1 MKLILPTHPF
11 HFSVFF
17 WHYKVSILII
27 LSLIFNISH
36 SINWSELRESGVKEK
51 KAILYM
57 FSQISWADGD
67 SKICSE
73 EVMMLDFGQGQ
84 LVGSVGNTEEELE
97 T

>member
-1 MKLILPTHPF
+1 
-11 HFSVFF
+11 
-17 WHYKVSILII
+17 
-27 LSLIFNISH
+27 
-36 SINWSELRESGVKEK
+36 
-51 KAILYM
+51 M

-73 EVMMLDFGQGQ
+73 EVMMLDFGQGH